1 MILIQNLSK
10 LLKLSCWKS
19 MLELPG
25 RSLFSVFLGTYK
37 DLLLFESRVFQISA
51 DLRNN
56 SEIAYQ
62 IFLPLGIIRG
72 VGRLKE
78 QMVKDDPVYG
88 KVKRLLVS
96 PGQTMVSQK
105 RNFKRY
111 FLLENGIIE
120 HRGQSAQVIVKD
132 VSMAGIGVSSGGRLL
147 SEEGTIRFLGL
158 QRPIRIKKVYEF
170 TNYNFFEYG
179 FLFQVAD
186 EEQKNELKRRLLVYH
201 QKLTNIGVSH

>member
-132 VSMAGIGVSSGGRLL
+132 VSMAGIGVSSGSRLL
-147 SEEGTIRFLGL
+147 SEEGTIRFL
-158 QRPIRIKKVYEF
+158 
-170 TNYNFFEYG
+170 
-179 FLFQVAD
+179 
-186 EEQKNELKRRLLVYH
+186 
-201 QKLTNIGVSH
+201 

>member
-10 LLKLSCWKS
+10 LLRLSCWKAL
-19 MLELPG
+19 LELPG

-37 DLLLFESRVFQISA
+37 DLLLFESRVFLINA
-51 DLRNN
+51 DLRIN

-62 IFLPLGIIRG
+62 IYLPLGIIRG

-78 QMVKDDPVYG
+78 QMVKDDLVYG
-88 KVKRLLVS
+88 KVKRILVT
-96 PGQTMVSQK
+96 PGQTTVSQK
-105 RNFKRY
+105 RSFKRY
-111 FLLENGIIE
+111 FLLEHGVIE
-120 HRGQSAQVIVKD
+120 HRAQSTPVIVKD
-132 VSMAGIGVSSGGRLL
+132 VSMAGIGVSCTNRFM
-147 SEEGTIRFLGL
+147 SEEGTIRFLGM
-158 QRPIRIKKVYEF
+158 QRPIHIKKVYEF

-179 FLFQVAD
+179 FLFQLAD